1 MGQAQVL
8 YSVWWVFKTSLLIWV
23 ELIWKEK
30 RKSFERSLVYFFS
43 LNDTESSCWRNIT
56 QVNSEGFVSKNFVT
70 IWRDVQ
76 HSFGVGFIF
85 SFFIF
90 YTLLCLDFCQWR
102 KEKWF
107 LCLIKRRGKKY
118 EWLIKFSFYAM
129 SCRTEHKDDWLCCN
143 ITSQKKYFLSTPNVF
158 EN

>member
-1 MGQAQVL
+1 M
-8 YSVWWVFKTSLLIWV
+8 SWVDLEREKKVVRARFGLL
-23 ELIWKEK
+23 
-30 RKSFERSLVYFFS
+30 S

-85 SFFIF
+85 SSFIF
-90 YTLLCLDFCQWR
+90 YILLCFDFGQWR

-107 LCLIKRRGKKY
+107 LCLIERGEEK
-118 EWLIKFSFYAM
+118 
-129 SCRTEHKDDWLCCN
+129 N
-143 ITSQKKYFLSTPNVF
+143 ISG
-158 EN
+158 

>member
-8 YSVWWVFKTSLLIWV
+8 CSVWWVFKTSLLIWV

-30 RKSFERSLVYFFS
+30 RKSFERVLVYFLS

-56 QVNSEGFVSKNFVT
+56 QFNSEGFVSKNLTRRSTFVWCR
-70 IWRDVQ
+70 IYFFLFYFLHFVMFRFWSVKK
-76 HSFGVGFIF
+76 GKMIF
-85 SFFIF
+85 MFN
-90 YTLLCLDFCQWR
+90 R
-102 KEKWF
+102 E
-107 LCLIKRRGKKY
+107 RRGKKY

-129 SCRTEHKDDWLCCN
+129 SCRTEQKDDWLCCN